1 MEMEFYYSEDREK
14 KRILVDDHLDTR
26 EFDFLQNFASDIDE
40 MRTYDANNAE
50 MCLAVINASTLN
62 PRFAVWFGSEGE

>member
-26 EFDFLQNFASDIDE
+26 EFDFLQNFASDIDDL
-40 MRTYDANNAE
+40 RLHDANHAE
-50 MCLAVINASTLN
+50 MCLAVINASSLN
-62 PRFAVWFGSEGE
+62 PRCAVWFNSEGE